1 MRKLARIAGT
11 LLLAAGVLTLVWVI
25 VVWRW
30 QDPFTAIYTH
40 FEQSRLSHEYTQ
52 RARRFDAQVADRDL
66 SAEAAAYRRTLQ
78 RGDPVGRLQISRIGL
93 DMVVVQGTDESSLRK
108 GPGHYI
114 PSALPGQ
121 GRLVYVAGHRTTY
134 LAPFAQ
140 INDLRLGDC
149 DPLRP
154 PVRHVHLSRDA
165 PLRRAGL
172 GRRGAPQPRTRAPS
186 PTGVPPAVLRHPSLH
201 RRCAARPGRTDY
213 NASQLTCAPWAS
225 SPSPRGTSTS
235 AFALAAAAI
244 MCDSWPRGGCKLTV
258 DADVRGSARRDRRP
272 RRTGAPSTPGR

>member
-52 RARRFDAQVADRDL
+52 RARRFDAQVADHDL
-66 SAEAAAYRRTLQ
+66 SDEAAAYRRTLQ

-121 GRLVYVAGHRTTY
+121 GGLVYVAGHRTTY

-140 INDLRLGDC
+140 INRLRLGDAIRFVL
-149 DPLRP
+149 PYGTFTYR
-154 PVRHVHLSRDA
+154 VTRHFV
-165 PLRRAGL
+165 
-172 GRRGAPQPRTRAPS
+172 
-186 PTGVPPAVLRHPSLH
+186 VPASDVAVLRNHGHELLRLQACHPRFFATH
-201 RRCAARPGRTDY
+201 RY
-213 NASQLTCAPWAS
+213 
-225 SPSPRGTSTS
+225 
-235 AFALAAAAI
+235 I
-244 MCDSWPRGGCKLTV
+244 V
-258 DADVRGSARRDRRP
+258 DAQLVRAVPTTTRAS
-272 RRTGAPSTPGR
+272 